1 MMDKTYVQCFKCCP
15 LRSPLKIQA
24 CDYLIKKIYFHLMR
38 KKKKTHDIILK
49 RKLKEQHLNTVH
61 KFY

>member
-1 MMDKTYVQCFKCCP
+1 MMDKTYVQYFKCCP
-15 LRSPLKIQA
+15 LCSPLKIQA

-38 KKKKTHDIILK
+38 KKKTHDIILK